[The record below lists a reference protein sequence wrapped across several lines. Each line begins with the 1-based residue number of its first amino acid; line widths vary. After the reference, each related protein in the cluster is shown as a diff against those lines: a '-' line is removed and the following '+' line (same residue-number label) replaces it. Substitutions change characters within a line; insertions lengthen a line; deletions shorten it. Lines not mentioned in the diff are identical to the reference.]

1 MKYVWIVTNDYDG
14 DICGVFSTAA
24 AARKFIK
31 DEIDRWARINDIG
44 DEELQQNYDEL
55 NGARMTILA
64 QNCFAMRSGGKQI
77 KERQK
82 QLNICKI

>member
-24 AARKFIK
+24 AAREFIK
-31 DEIDRWARINDIG
+31 DEIDRWARINEIG

-55 NGARMTILA
+55 NEGADDNFGVELLCYAKRW
-64 QNCFAMRSGGKQI
+64 
-77 KERQK
+77 EVD
-82 QLNICKI
+82 